1 MLMYNGDNMALLK
14 SVGDFFALDIGTN
27 AVRVVQLADNGQ
39 GNWTLLHY
47 GYAPV
52 DLKTTSANSKES
64 ERRLGE
70 IIMTAVGQSGIKTKN
85 VAIGLPSQKTFTTVI
100 DVPMMSDSELKST
113 IKYQIDQYIPM
124 AIDEAKVDWVL
135 LGQSAHNPQ
144 QQEVLLASTANSYA
158 EERLEFIEGL
168 GLNVIAAEPDPI
180 AMIRALLP
188 AGIQDA
194 RLIIDVGELS
204 TNLVVTFGD
213 SPRLVRTIPTGLYSL
228 VKAAVQN
235 LNVQEDQA
243 RQFIV
248 KFGLAPDRLEGQVY
262 HAVENVLEGFAA
274 ELTKSIKFFQ
284 TRYPNAPVG
293 GILLSGYASVIPK
306 FGDYVTAKTG
316 VGSIQANPWQKVRVS
331 EGDQQQLSAIAT
343 EFATAVGLA
352 QRGNKS

>member
-1 MLMYNGDNMALLK
+1 MKLLK
-14 SVGDFFALDIGTN
+14 GVGDFFALDIGTN
-27 AVRVVQLADNGQ
+27 AVRVVQLQSSGTDSWN
-39 GNWTLLHY
+39 LLHY

-52 DLKTTSANSKES
+52 DLQTTSASSKES

-100 DVPMMSDSELKST
+100 DVPMMPEAELRST

-124 AIDEAKVDWVL
+124 AIDEAKVDWAL

-158 EERLEFIEGL
+158 EERLEFIETL

-180 AMIRALLP
+180 AMIRSLLP
-188 AGIQDA
+188 SGIQDG

-204 TNLVVTFGD
+204 TNLVITYGD
-213 SPRLVRTIPTGLYSL
+213 SPRLVRTIPTGLHSL

-248 KFGLAPDRLEGQVY
+248 KFGLAPDRLEGQVFR
-262 HAVENVLEGFAA
+262 AVENVLEGFAA

-284 TRYPNAPVG
+284 TRYPNTPVG

-306 FGDYVTAKTG
+306 FGEYVTAKTG
-316 VGSIQANPWQKVRVS
+316 VASVQANPWQKVHVPQT
-331 EGDQQQLSAIAT
+331 DQQQLVAIAT

-352 QRGNKS
+352 QRSNK

>member
-1 MLMYNGDNMALLK
+1 MALLK
-14 SVGDFFALDIGTN
+14 GVGDFFALDIGTN
-27 AVRVVQLADNGQ
+27 AVRVVQLSASGP
-39 GNWTLLHY
+39 GSWTLDHY

-64 ERRLGE
+64 EHRLGE

-100 DVPMMSDSELKST
+100 DVPVMPEAELRST

-124 AIDEAKVDWVL
+124 AVDEAKVDWVP

-144 QQEVLLASTANSYA
+144 QQEVLLASTANNYA

-180 AMIRALLP
+180 AMIRSLLP
-188 AGIQDA
+188 AGLQDA
-194 RLIIDVGELS
+194 QLIIDVGELS

-213 SPRLVRTIPTGLYSL
+213 SPRLVRTIPTGIHSL

-284 TRYPNAPVG
+284 TRYPNTPVG
-293 GILLSGYASVIPK
+293 GILLSGYGSVIPK
-306 FGDYVTAKTG
+306 FGEYVTAKTG
-316 VGSIQANPWQKVRVS
+316 VQSAVANPWQKVKVS
-331 EGDQQQLSAIAT
+331 QADQQQLAAISN
-343 EFATAVGLA
+343 EFAVAVGLA
-352 QRGNKS
+352 QRSNKR

>member
-1 MLMYNGDNMALLK
+1 MALLK

-27 AVRVVQLADNGQ
+27 AVRVVQLSSSGQ
-39 GNWTLLHY
+39 DNWTLLHY

-85 VAIGLPSQKTFTTVI
+85 VVIGLPSQKTFTTVI
-100 DVPMMSDSELKST
+100 DVPNMPEAELRST

-124 AIDEAKVDWVL
+124 AVDEAKVDWVL

-188 AGIQDA
+188 SGIQDA

-204 TNLVVTFGD
+204 TNLVVTYND
-213 SPRLVRTIPTGLYSL
+213 SPRLVRTIPTGIHSL

-243 RQFIV
+243 RQFIL

-262 HAVENVLEGFAA
+262 HAVESVLEQFAA

-284 TRYPNAPVG
+284 TRYPNTPVG
-293 GILLSGYASVIPK
+293 GILLSGYASIVPK
-306 FGDYVTAKTG
+306 FGEYVTAKTG
-316 VGSIQANPWQKVRVS
+316 VNSAQANPWQKVRVS
-331 EGDQQQLSAIAT
+331 QGDQQQLAAIAT
-343 EFATAVGLA
+343 EFSTVVGLA
-352 QRGNKS
+352 ERSNKS